1 MRKGIANDPHRK
13 ERIAQA
19 ALDVVAEGGIRAATH
34 RTIAARAGVPLG
46 SVTYHFATLEDVL
59 VAAFT
64 LLGEQIAPRYDDA
77 IRRAH
82 DQGEVRELLVDAI
95 CGSRR
100 PSDRELRLT
109 REVYAYGSTS
119 DRVGD
124 LVRAGEAA
132 SIAALSAH
140 FPEPAAR
147 AIDALVEGW
156 WIYQSWNPQQ
166 LDPATVRDAI
176 DALADTF
183 APPRSALPP
192 ASRHP
197 SADPGRVEGGAEVR
211 SVK

>member
-19 ALDVVAEGGIRAATH
+19 ALDVVAEGGLRAATH
-34 RTIAARAGVPLG
+34 RTIAAGAGIPLG
-46 SVTYHFATLEDVL
+46 SVTYHFATLEDIL

-64 LLGEQIAPRYDDA
+64 LLGEQIVPRYDDT
-77 IRRAH
+77 IRQAR
-82 DQGEVRELLVDAI
+82 DQDEVRTMLVDVV

-100 PSDRELRLT
+100 PSDRELRLA

-119 DRVGD
+119 DRVAD
-124 LVRAGEAA
+124 LIRAGEAA
-132 SIAALSAH
+132 SITALTTH

-156 WIYQSWNPQQ
+156 WIYQSWSRQQ

-176 DALADTF
+176 DALADKF
-183 APPRSALPP
+183 APGTVS
-192 ASRHP
+192 S
-197 SADPGRVEGGAEVR
+197 GGSPTATAED
-211 SVK
+211 SHD